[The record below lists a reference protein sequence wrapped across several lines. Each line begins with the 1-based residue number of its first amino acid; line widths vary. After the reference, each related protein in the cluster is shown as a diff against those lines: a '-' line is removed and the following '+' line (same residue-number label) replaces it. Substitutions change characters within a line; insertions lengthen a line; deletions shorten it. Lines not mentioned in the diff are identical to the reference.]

1 MPGEFSQNHTRAR
14 PEMPVLRSASGLTC
28 RLGCDS
34 ARDVSEGGSRVSNSR
49 HLMAKRTPTTR
60 HRLIRCAPS
69 AVLDTAY
76 SRHTLV
82 ADRAFDTLQHWRRP
96 TESERGNAVHWYDH
110 VPVIGDV
117 GCCLSV
123 DQAANGAVAHLTATA
138 SHRRG
143 VLPKP
148 LVRLALS
155 SWSHHKLLDLARAT
169 ETEAHRGCN
178 QNFLRSLAAAM
189 KESHDAQP

>member
-1 MPGEFSQNHTRAR
+1 MCWP
-14 PEMPVLRSASGLTC
+14 
-28 RLGCDS
+28 CDF
-34 ARDVSEGGSRVSNSR
+34 AADVSEDTGRVSITG
-49 HLMAKRTPTTR
+49 HLMANRIPTTK

-76 SRHTLV
+76 NGHALV

-123 DQAANGAVAHLTATA
+123 DQAANGALAHLTATA
-138 SHRRG
+138 SHQRG
-143 VLPKP
+143 MLPKP

-155 SWSHHKLLDLARAT
+155 SWSHHKLLDLARAA
-169 ETEAHRGCN
+169 ETDANDHR
-178 QNFLRSLAAAM
+178 
-189 KESHDAQP
+189 P

>member
-1 MPGEFSQNHTRAR
+1 MA
-14 PEMPVLRSASGLTC
+14 VLRAASGRTC
-28 RLGCDS
+28 RLACDS
-34 ARDVSEGGSRVSNSR
+34 AKDVSEDASRVSTTR
-49 HLMAKRTPTTR
+49 HLMAKRTPATK

-76 SRHTLV
+76 NGHTIV
-82 ADRAFDTLQHWRRP
+82 AGRAFDTLQHWRRP
-96 TESERGNAVHWYDH
+96 IESERGNAVHWYDY

-138 SHRRG
+138 SQRRG
-143 VLPKP
+143 MLPDP

-155 SWSHHKLLDLARAT
+155 SWSHRKLLDLARAA
-169 ETEAHRGCN
+169 EIVARDHR
-178 QNFLRSLAAAM
+178 M
-189 KESHDAQP
+189 

>member
-1 MPGEFSQNHTRAR
+1 
-14 PEMPVLRSASGLTC
+14 
-28 RLGCDS
+28 
-34 ARDVSEGGSRVSNSR
+34 
-49 HLMAKRTPTTR
+49 
-60 HRLIRCAPS
+60 
-69 AVLDTAY
+69 VLDTAY
-76 SRHTLV
+76 NGHALV

-123 DQAANGAVAHLTATA
+123 DQAANGALAHLTATA
-138 SHRRG
+138 SHQRG

-155 SWSHHKLLDLARAT
+155 SWSHHKLLDLARAA
-169 ETEAHRGCN
+169 ETDANDHR
-178 QNFLRSLAAAM
+178 
-189 KESHDAQP
+189 P

>member
-1 MPGEFSQNHTRAR
+1 
-14 PEMPVLRSASGLTC
+14 
-28 RLGCDS
+28 
-34 ARDVSEGGSRVSNSR
+34 
-49 HLMAKRTPTTR
+49 MAKRIPTTK

-69 AVLDTAY
+69 AVLDTADNG
-76 SRHTLV
+76 HTLV
-82 ADRAFDTLQHWRRP
+82 GGHAFDTLHHWRRP
-96 TESERGNAVHWYDH
+96 TEFERGNAVHWYDY

-143 VLPKP
+143 VLPIP

-155 SWSHHKLLDLARAT
+155 SWSHHKLLDLARAA
-169 ETEAHRGCN
+169 ETEANDHR
-178 QNFLRSLAAAM
+178 L
-189 KESHDAQP
+189 